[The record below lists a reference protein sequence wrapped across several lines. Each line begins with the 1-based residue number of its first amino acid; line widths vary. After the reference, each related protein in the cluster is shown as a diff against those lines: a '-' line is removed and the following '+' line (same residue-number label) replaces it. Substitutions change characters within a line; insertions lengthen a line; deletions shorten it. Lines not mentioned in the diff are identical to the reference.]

1 MSFNLTKLIILINLY
16 MSFSPQSKVWIY
28 QSNRKFTSVEENEIL
43 QKLESFTEA
52 WKAHGNELLA
62 KAEIRYGF
70 FIILTVDESQ
80 ASITGC
86 SIDSSVK
93 LMKEIEQEYH
103 VDLFNRFNISYLLDN
118 EVKVQNKE
126 DFETL
131 VNIKQITPDTI
142 VFNNM
147 VQTLQELETK
157 WKVPFKNSWHST
169 VFAHLL

>member
-1 MSFNLTKLIILINLY
+1 
-16 MSFSPQSKVWIY
+16 MSFSPQSRVWIY
-28 QSNRKFTSVEENEIL
+28 QSDRKFTSVEENQIL
-43 QKLESFTEA
+43 NKLAAFTNQ

-80 ASITGC
+80 AGVTGC
-86 SIDSSVK
+86 SIDSSVR
-93 LMKEIEQEYH
+93 LIKEIENEYH
-103 VDLFNRFNISYLLDN
+103 VDLFNRFNIAYRVDD
-118 EVKVQNKE
+118 EVKVQGKE

-131 VNIKQITPDTI
+131 VNIKQVTPETI

-147 VQTLQELETK
+147 VQTLAELDSK
-157 WKVPFKNSWHST
+157 WEVPFKNSWHST

>member
-1 MSFNLTKLIILINLY
+1 
-16 MSFSPQSKVWIY
+16 MSFSPQSRVWIY
-28 QSNRKFTSVEENEIL
+28 QSDRKFTSTEETEIL
-43 QKLESFTEA
+43 NKLAAFTNQ

-80 ASITGC
+80 AGVTGC
-86 SIDSSVK
+86 SIDSSVR
-93 LMKEIEQEYH
+93 LIKEIEQEYH
-103 VDLFNRFNISYLLDN
+103 IDLFNRFNIAY
-118 EVKVQNKE
+118 KVNGDVVVNSKE

-131 VNIKQITPDTI
+131 VNIKQVTPETI

-147 VQTLQELETK
+147 VQNLAELESK
-157 WKVPFKNSWHST
+157 WEVPFQNSWHST

>member
-1 MSFNLTKLIILINLY
+1 
-16 MSFSPQSKVWIY
+16 MSFSPQSRVWVY
-28 QSNRKFTSVEENEIL
+28 QSDRKFTSVEESEIL
-43 QKLESFTEA
+43 NKLAAFTNQ

-80 ASITGC
+80 AGVTGC
-86 SIDSSVK
+86 SIDSSVR
-93 LMKEIEQEYH
+93 LIKEIEQEYH
-103 VDLFNRFNISYLLDN
+103 VDLFNRFNIAYKVN
-118 EVKVQNKE
+118 GEVIVNSKE

-131 VNIKQITPDTI
+131 VNIKQVTPETI

-147 VQTLQELETK
+147 VQNLSELDSK
-157 WKVPFKNSWHST
+157 WEVPFQNSWHST

>member
-1 MSFNLTKLIILINLY
+1 M
-16 MSFSPQSKVWIY
+16 PQSRVWVY
-28 QSNRKFTSVEENEIL
+28 QSDRKFTSVEENQIL
-43 QKLESFTEA
+43 NKLAAFTNQ

-80 ASITGC
+80 AGVTGC
-86 SIDSSVK
+86 SIDSSVR
-93 LMKEIEQEYH
+93 LIKEIESEYH
-103 VDLFNRFNISYLLDN
+103 VDLFNRFNIAYRVDD
-118 EVKVQNKE
+118 EVKVQGKE

-131 VNIKQITPDTI
+131 VNIKQVTPETI

-147 VQTLQELETK
+147 VQTLADLDAK
-157 WKVPFKNSWHST
+157 WEVPFKNSWHST

>member
-1 MSFNLTKLIILINLY
+1 
-16 MSFSPQSKVWIY
+16 MSFSPQSRVWIY
-28 QSNRKFTSVEENEIL
+28 QSDRKFTSIEETEIL
-43 QKLESFTEA
+43 NKLAAFTNQ

-80 ASITGC
+80 AGVTGC
-86 SIDSSVK
+86 SIDSSVR
-93 LMKEIEQEYH
+93 LIKEIEQEYH
-103 VDLFNRFNISYLLDN
+103 VDLFNRFNIAYRVN
-118 EVKVQNKE
+118 GEVVVNSKE

-131 VNIKQITPDTI
+131 VNIKQVTPETI

-147 VQTLQELETK
+147 VQNLAELESK
-157 WKVPFKNSWHST
+157 WEVPFQNSWHST

>member
-1 MSFNLTKLIILINLY
+1 
-16 MSFSPQSKVWIY
+16 MSFSPQSRVWVY
-28 QSNRKFTSVEENEIL
+28 QSDRKFTSTEENEIL
-43 QKLESFTEA
+43 NKLASFTTQ

-80 ASITGC
+80 AGVTGC
-86 SIDSSVK
+86 SIDSSVR
-93 LMKEIEQEYH
+93 LIKEIEQEYH
-103 VDLFNRFNISYLLDN
+103 VDLFNRFNIAYKVN
-118 EVKVQNKE
+118 GEVVVNSKE

-131 VNIKQITPDTI
+131 VNIKQVTPETI

-147 VQTLQELETK
+147 VQNLKELESK
-157 WKVPFKNSWHST
+157 WEVPFQNSWHST

>member
-1 MSFNLTKLIILINLY
+1 
-16 MSFSPQSKVWIY
+16 MSFSPQSRVWIY
-28 QSNRKFTSVEENEIL
+28 QSDRKFTSGEETEIL
-43 QKLESFTEA
+43 NKLTAFTNQ

-70 FIILTVDESQ
+70 FIILIVDESR
-80 ASITGC
+80 AGVTGC
-86 SIDSSVK
+86 SIDSSVR

-103 VDLFNRFNISYLLDN
+103 VDLFNRFNIAYKVN
-118 EVKVQNKE
+118 GEVVVNNKE

-131 VNIKQITPDTI
+131 VNIKQVTPETT

-147 VQTLQELETK
+147 VQNLTELETK
-157 WKVPFKNSWHST
+157 WEVPFKNSWHST